1 MFPVIDVGR
10 IVVIGIKLTL
20 FVGFATYF
28 FSNLDVLTSS
38 LSSIVESVKNS
49 FSLFSNLDLGCF
61 VDGLGMTDFLNSLI
75 TQFILVSTFTV
86 SAVSSLLT
94 YRYIIKFFE
103 ILMSM

>member
-1 MFPVIDVGR
+1 MFPVIDMGR
-10 IVVIGIKLTL
+10 IVVLGIKLTL

-28 FSNLDVLTSS
+28 FSNLDSLTAS

-49 FSLFSNLDLGCF
+49 FSLFNNLDMGCF

-75 TQFILVSTFTV
+75 AQFILTATFTV
-86 SAVSSLLT
+86 SAVGSLLT